1 MSQDARRSE
10 RARRIAGR
18 EIEAGEKE
26 TRAASM
32 RVGKTP
38 RRAPTPSH
46 AYGRAREDQPSR
58 ARKSARLAE
67 TTTKV
72 RLTSAVSRCGRIPDS
87 RRPGLQGA
95 LATARAGAR
104 RRMADQQKFRVL
116 YGKAGVL
123 LERWT
128 AAQSRASALF
138 SSAASVVERL
148 PLLADDARFG
158 PLARRFPNL
167 PSRARD
173 AQAEALG
180 RVLDALEV
188 ELALFRELVGAMEKL
203 HRDGSQLVSASGPA
217 AAGAARLGPAP
228 SLAEATT
235 GLHDLWRLHRDESA
249 LKDALARELTCD
261 ASPEDLASAR
271 AIFDAEPNLD
281 PNHVREI
288 VERVPVRAADGPPRG
303 GDDPRDAES

>member
-1 MSQDARRSE
+1 MLSAWGLE
-10 RARRIAGR
+10 
-18 EIEAGEKE
+18 
-26 TRAASM
+26 
-32 RVGKTP
+32 
-38 RRAPTPSH
+38 
-46 AYGRAREDQPSR
+46 QP
-58 ARKSARLAE
+58 A
-67 TTTKV
+67 
-72 RLTSAVSRCGRIPDS
+72 
-87 RRPGLQGA
+87 
-95 LATARAGAR
+95 AR
-104 RRMADQQKFRVL
+104 RRQWMNPRLAVR
-116 YGKAGVL
+116 GARGHSRRRARGRGGAWRTNRSSAPSTARRASS

-203 HRDGSQLVSASGPA
+203 HRDGSQLVAASGPA

-228 SLAEATT
+228 SLAESTT

-281 PNHVREI
+281 PNHIREI
-288 VERVPVRAADGPPRG
+288 VERVPVRAADGSTPGR
-303 GDDPRDAES
+303 R

>member
-1 MSQDARRSE
+1 
-10 RARRIAGR
+10 
-18 EIEAGEKE
+18 
-26 TRAASM
+26 
-32 RVGKTP
+32 
-38 RRAPTPSH
+38 
-46 AYGRAREDQPSR
+46 
-58 ARKSARLAE
+58 
-67 TTTKV
+67 
-72 RLTSAVSRCGRIPDS
+72 
-87 RRPGLQGA
+87 
-95 LATARAGAR
+95 
-104 RRMADQQKFRVL
+104 MADQQKFRVL

-271 AIFDAEPNLD
+271 APSSTPSRTSTRTTSARSSSGCPSEP
-281 PNHVREI
+281 PT
-288 VERVPVRAADGPPRG
+288 GPPREG

>member
-1 MSQDARRSE
+1 
-10 RARRIAGR
+10 
-18 EIEAGEKE
+18 
-26 TRAASM
+26 
-32 RVGKTP
+32 
-38 RRAPTPSH
+38 
-46 AYGRAREDQPSR
+46 
-58 ARKSARLAE
+58 
-67 TTTKV
+67 
-72 RLTSAVSRCGRIPDS
+72 
-87 RRPGLQGA
+87 
-95 LATARAGAR
+95 
-104 RRMADQQKFRVL
+104 MADQQKFRVL

-281 PNHVREI
+281 PNHIREI
-288 VERVPVRAADGPPRG
+288 VERVPVRAADGSTPGR
-303 GDDPRDAES
+303 R